1 MHAGIGRDACAAR
14 LITRPAAAAQAW
26 CAPQA
31 INKAGAILGTFTPGK
46 TQART

>member
-1 MHAGIGRDACAAR
+1 MWGLTRDARAAR
-14 LITRPAAAAQAW
+14 LTLPAAAAQAR

-46 TQART
+46 TQVRI